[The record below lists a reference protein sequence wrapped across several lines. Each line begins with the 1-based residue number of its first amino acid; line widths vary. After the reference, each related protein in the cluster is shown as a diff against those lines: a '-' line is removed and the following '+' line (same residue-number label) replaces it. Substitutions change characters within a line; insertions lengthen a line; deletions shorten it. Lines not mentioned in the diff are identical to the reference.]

1 MVASMVDQRVG
12 HLVDAL
18 ADLTAELLVVRKAC
32 WSADKK
38 VSMMVVL
45 MVGELVAKTGFDSAD

>member
-1 MVASMVDQRVG
+1 M
-12 HLVDAL
+12 
-18 ADLTAELLVVRKAC
+18 ADLTAESLVVRKAC

-45 MVGELVAKTGFDSAD
+45 MVGESVAKMDFDSADYLVVTMAAC